1 MPTLFLRVLTPA
13 ARREPDD
20 PESLEVACQWLIRED
35 DGRERASGETD
46 FRGLRD
52 LADPAVEWIRDPTN
66 VVVFVPAGF
75 VFTIEAA
82 VPGKSV
88 GHMRRALPF
97 VIEEFIADDIERMH
111 IAIEGAPVRGE
122 PIACCVIDR
131 TLVEGWVDAFSS
143 MGFVPGFMVP
153 EGEMLPREPGTLSL
167 LADGEQILARMGAE
181 VAVIDRSSLELVL
194 SREGVARIELFGTD
208 QRLEAHA
215 RDQGAVVEV
224 AEPYGAAIIAMLAN
238 RWRAAGA
245 INLLQNDFLPRRP
258 RDPRAQRWANV
269 GLLAAVWAGIFL
281 LTVVVEGVW
290 SGLRADQLESESLA
304 LYRDIYPDDST
315 ATAGTMRRRMA
326 AQIGG
331 AGGLGGRGFVEY
343 VADLAAVK
351 NASVTIVGLTYAEGR
366 AELLADLRLSRYEDL
381 EALKEAL
388 AERGV
393 TAEVTSAEKV
403 ADGVR
408 ARMRLST

>member
-1 MPTLFLRVLTPA
+1 
-13 ARREPDD
+13 
-20 PESLEVACQWLIRED
+20 
-35 DGRERASGETD
+35 
-46 FRGLRD
+46 
-52 LADPAVEWIRDPTN
+52 
-66 VVVFVPAGF
+66 
-75 VFTIEAA
+75 
-82 VPGKSV
+82 
-88 GHMRRALPF
+88 
-97 VIEEFIADDIERMH
+97 
-111 IAIEGAPVRGE
+111 
-122 PIACCVIDR
+122 
-131 TLVEGWVDAFSS
+131 
-143 MGFVPGFMVP
+143 
-153 EGEMLPREPGTLSL
+153 
-167 LADGEQILARMGAE
+167 
-181 VAVIDRSSLELVL
+181 
-194 SREGVARIELFGTD
+194 
-208 QRLEAHA
+208 
-215 RDQGAVVEV
+215 
-224 AEPYGAAIIAMLAN
+224 
-238 RWRAAGA
+238 
-245 INLLQNDFLPRRP
+245 
-258 RDPRAQRWANV
+258 V
-269 GLLAAVWAGIFL
+269 GLLAAVWVGIFL

>member
-111 IAIEGAPVRGE
+111 IAIEGAPERGK